1 MQLHQLLT
9 RIESSKQ
16 TVNAVIKETAKVFK
30 DGSLFRGMRKKY
42 IPLEEEGLT
51 YPNEEKILSY
61 SVAEKLEYVKMS
73 IANFIDDELSKEET
87 NKNTKASLVIEGR
100 EIASLSAP
108 ALMNLENK
116 LNSLK
121 DMLLVIPTGDN
132 NSTWNYDETENC
144 YKSTPTSRFKTEKR
158 QKPIEL
164 APATDKHP
172 AQVQLTTFD
181 VRVGEWIDIYLSGEI
196 SSSQKQEV
204 LHRFETMLTAIRE
217 ARSIANQAKVEEVKV
232 ANDILSYIFKK

>member
-9 RIESSKQ
+9 RIEASKN

-42 IPLEEEGLT
+42 TPLEEDGLP

-61 SVAEKLEYVKMS
+61 SVANKLDYIKTSVTQ
-73 IANFIDDELSKEET
+73 FIDDELSKEET
-87 NKNTKASLVIEGR
+87 NKNTKADVVINGNV
-100 EIASLSAP
+100 IASLSAP

-121 DMLLVIPTGDN
+121 DMLLVIPTRDN
-132 NSTWNYDETENC
+132 NTAWNYDETENC
-144 YKSTPTSRFKTEKR
+144 HKSIPTSRFKTEKR

-164 APATDKHP
+164 APATEQHP
-172 AQVQLTTFD
+172 AQVQLSTFD
-181 VRVGEWIDIYLSGEI
+181 VRVGEWTDTYLSGEI
-196 SSSQKQEV
+196 SSSEKQEV
-204 LHRFETMLTAIRE
+204 LHRFDIMLTAIKE

-232 ANDILSYIFKK
+232 ADKVLSYIFEK